1 MKPDSKPL
9 WPADY
14 GLDFD
19 HCADVLAG
27 CYDVPL
33 MFHVEHPP
41 VILDIG
47 ANVGAFTRWA
57 VSRWPGC
64 TIHCYEPAPKNF
76 TLLERTIASI
86 GPEQSEIHAHNVAV
100 FHEARKM
107 VLHLAKTN
115 CGAHSFYN
123 LGESGDSTIE
133 VDAVNATSLPKADI
147 LKIDIEGAE
156 MPVLLALHDVG
167 RLAEFSAVMLEYHS
181 NVIAL
186 ATKQLLMGL
195 GFTLTGEK
203 VHEKHRGELRFVK
216 TDLLPDNYI
225 KPGMHFPVLRHLEP
239 VAKKPGVFIAT
250 PAHDHKFHS
259 GYCYSLLSLVNSQR
273 FKLTF
278 ARAGGCGVARA
289 RNNMAHDF
297 LTTIYPDGGR
307 PERYAAIDADIGFNP
322 DHLAR
327 AIAFDKPIVCV
338 PYALKQ
344 EDLQWCMNSL
354 PGEKPDPATGFVKV
368 STAGTGFMVI
378 KREVF
383 EKMIAEFPDIAYDE
397 DLPEAKGQT
406 RWDFF
411 SMGVVSRHYLTEDWF
426 FCVRAREL
434 GFDIWMDAMNHVKHE
449 GLISYPIGRQR
460 AQMFEEDAK

>member
-1 MKPDSKPL
+1 MTPDSTQPL

-33 MFHVEHPP
+33 NFPLEKPP
-41 VILDIG
+41 VILDLG
-47 ANVGAFTRWA
+47 ANVGAFVRWA
-57 VSRWPGC
+57 VKRWPGA
-64 TIHCYEPAPKNF
+64 TIHCYEPAPANF
-76 TLLERTIASI
+76 ALLERTIATI
-86 GPEQSEIHAHNVAV
+86 APEQSEIFANNVAV
-100 FHEARKM
+100 YHEARKM
-107 VLHLAKTN
+107 VLHLAKSN
-115 CGAHSFYN
+115 CGAHSFFN
-123 LGESGDSTIE
+123 LGESGEKTIE
-133 VDAVNATSLPKADI
+133 VDAVTPSVLPRADI
-147 LKIDIEGAE
+147 LKIDVEGAE
-156 MPVLLALHDVG
+156 MQILLALHDLG
-167 RLAEFSAVMLEYHS
+167 RLPEFSAIMLEYHS
-181 NVIAL
+181 NVICL
-186 ATKQLLMGL
+186 ATKQLLTSQ

-216 TDLLPDNYI
+216 SSLLSVAVSGPTSKTFADGYI
-225 KPGMHFPVLRHLEP
+225 SATP
-239 VAKKPGVFIAT
+239 KKPGVFIAT

-259 GYCYSLLSLVNSQR
+259 GYCYSLLSVVNSQR

-297 LTTIYPDGGR
+297 LTTVYPDGGR
-307 PERYAAIDADIGFNP
+307 PEFYAAIDADIGFNP
-322 DHLAR
+322 DHLSR
-327 AIAFDKPIVCV
+327 AIALDKPIVCV

-344 EDLQWCMNSL
+344 EDLQWCMNAL
-354 PGEKPDPATGFVKV
+354 PGEKPDPATGFQKV

-383 EKMIAEFPDIAYDE
+383 EAMIAAFPEIAYDE

-411 SMGVVSRHYLTEDWF
+411 SMGVVQRHYLTEDWF

-434 GFDIWMDAMNHVKHE
+434 GFDIWMDALNHVKHE
-449 GLISYPIGRQR
+449 GLISYPIARQR
-460 AQMFEEDAK
+460 QGMMEDAQ

>member
-1 MKPDSKPL
+1 MPPDSKPL
-9 WPADY
+9 WPSDY
-14 GLDFD
+14 GLDPD
-19 HCADVLAG
+19 HCADVIGG

-33 MFHVEHPP
+33 NYSPEAPP

-47 ANVGAFTRWA
+47 ANVGAFVRWA
-57 VSRWPGC
+57 VTRWPGC
-64 TIHCYEPAPKNF
+64 KIHCYEPAPKNF
-76 TLLERTIASI
+76 ELLERTIATI
-86 GPEQSEIHAHNVAV
+86 APEQSELHANNVAV
-100 FHEARKM
+100 FNESRKM
-107 VLHLAKTN
+107 VLHLAKSN

-123 LGESGDSTIE
+123 LGESSEET
-133 VDAVNATSLPKADI
+133 VDIDAIGADHLPRADI
-147 LKIDIEGAE
+147 LKLDIEGAE
-156 MPVLLALHDVG
+156 MPVLLALNDTG
-167 RLAEFSAVMLEYHS
+167 RLSEFSAVMLEYHS
-181 NVIAL
+181 NVICL
-186 ATKQLLMGL
+186 ATKQLLGEL

-203 VHEKHRGELRFVK
+203 LHEKHRGELRFVK
-216 TDLLPDNYI
+216 TALLPVNDGG
-225 KPGMHFPVLRHLEP
+225 KPAPAVPE
-239 VAKKPGVFIAT
+239 KKIGVFIAT

-297 LTTIYPDGGR
+297 LTTVYPDGGR
-307 PERYAAIDADIGFNP
+307 PEFYAAIDADIGFNP
-322 DHLAR
+322 DHLSR

-344 EDLQWCMNSL
+344 EALQWCMNSL
-354 PGEKPDPATGFVKV
+354 PGEKPDRATGFQKV

-383 EKMIAEFPDIAYDE
+383 EKMIGAFPEIAYDE

-411 SMGVVSRHYLTEDWF
+411 SMGVITRRYLTEDWF
-426 FCVRAREL
+426 FCLRAREL
-434 GFDIWMDAMNHVKHE
+434 GYDIWMDALNHVNHE
-449 GLISYPIGRQR
+449 GMISYPIARQR
-460 AQMFEEDAK
+460 QGMMEDAT